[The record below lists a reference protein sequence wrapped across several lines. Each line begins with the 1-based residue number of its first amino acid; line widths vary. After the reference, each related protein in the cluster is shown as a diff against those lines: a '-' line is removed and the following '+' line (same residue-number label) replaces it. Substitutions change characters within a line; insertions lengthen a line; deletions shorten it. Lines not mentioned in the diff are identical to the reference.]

1 MKYELVIFDLDGTLL
16 DTVEDLR
23 AALNYGL
30 ATEGFPPKTMAEMK
44 LIIGGGVRNHVKNA
58 VPAGVPEDVIDRIF
72 AAFKA
77 RYNAHNND
85 TTLPFP
91 GIPELLRALKAAGI
105 KVAVNSN
112 KLDEDSRALI
122 NAHFASLVDM
132 AIGDREGVP
141 RKPAPNSANEIMAA
155 LGVKPE
161 KVLYVGDGDSDIL
174 TAKNAGTDGAWVSWG
189 YRKWDELNGN
199 VPQHRF
205 DSAEALKAFILG
217 E

>member
-1 MKYELVIFDLDGTLL
+1 MKYDLVIFDLDGTLL

-30 ATEGFPPKTMAEMK
+30 ALGGFPPKTKAEMK
-44 LIIGGGVRNHVKNA
+44 RIIGGGVRNHVKNA
-58 VPAGVPEDVIDRIF
+58 VPEGTPEDVIDRVF

-91 GIPELLRALKAAGI
+91 GIPELLRALKDAGI
-105 KVAVNSN
+105 RVAVNSN

-122 NAHFASLVDM
+122 AAHFQGLVDM

-141 RKPAPNSANEIMAA
+141 RKPSPVSANEIMAA
-155 LGVKPE
+155 LGVAPDRT
-161 KVLYVGDGDSDIL
+161 LYVGDGDSDVM
-174 TAKNAGTDGAWVSWG
+174 TARNAGTDGAWVSWG
-189 YRKWDELNGN
+189 YRNRDDLKGLD
-199 VPQHRF
+199 VPHRF
-205 DSAEALKAFILG
+205 DTAEALKRFIL

>member
-30 ATEGFPPKTMAEMK
+30 EQGGFPPKTTAEMK

-58 VPAGVPEDVIDRIF
+58 VPEGTPEDVIDRVF

-85 TTLPFP
+85 TTRPFP
-91 GIPELLRALKAAGI
+91 GIPELLKALKAAGI
-105 KVAVNSN
+105 RVAVNSN
-112 KLDEDSRALI
+112 KLDEDSHVLVA
-122 NAHFASLVDM
+122 AHFPGLVDM

-141 RKPAPNSANEIMAA
+141 RKPSPVSANEIMAA
-155 LGVKPE
+155 LGVSPDR
-161 KVLYVGDGDSDIL
+161 VLYVGDGDSDIQ
-174 TAKNAGTDGAWVSWG
+174 TARNAGTDGAWVSWG
-189 YRKWDELNGN
+189 YRSREDLKGLEI
-199 VPQHRF
+199 PRAF
-205 DSAEALKAFILG
+205 DTAEALRDYILS
-217 E
+217 

>member
-1 MKYELVIFDLDGTLL
+1 MQTGFIFDLDGTLL

-30 ATEGFPPKTMAEMK
+30 ELGGFAPKTTAEMK

-58 VPAGVPEDVIDRIF
+58 VPEGTPEDVIDRVF

-91 GIPELLRALKAAGI
+91 GIPALLKALKAAGI
-105 KVAVNSN
+105 RVAVNSN
-112 KLDEDSRALI
+112 KLDEDSRVLVA
-122 NAHFASLVDM
+122 AHFPGLVDM

-141 RKPAPNSANEIMAA
+141 RKPSPVSANEIMAA
-155 LGVKPE
+155 LNVSPDR
-161 KVLYVGDGDSDIL
+161 VLYVGDGDSDIM
-174 TAKNAGTDGAWVSWG
+174 TARNACTDGAWVSWG
-189 YRKWDELNGN
+189 YRSREDLKGLE
-199 VPQHRF
+199 PSHSF
-205 DSAEALKAFILG
+205 DTVEALRDFILS
-217 E
+217 